1 MRDSWTE
8 VGISDLL
15 EVSIGGVWG
24 GDPGTDEIDVCVYRQ
39 TEFDDNGTLS
49 MPSDAVRSITKNQL
63 KSRTLQP
70 GDVLMQKSAGTPTL
84 PGRVVIVPSEIER
97 NATCSNF
104 LHLLRADS
112 TICDSHF
119 LFWFLWFNHQ
129 SGRAFEFQRG
139 TNIKNLDLNQYLAQQ
154 VLLPPLGEQKRI
166 VDVVSSV
173 DVYIDALQQRAETS
187 RTARNAVLHELLSA
201 GGDDWTET
209 TLGEVVVINPEAAR
223 GMADDDEIVY
233 VDLSSVSAESGI
245 SSDLYR
251 GSFGEAPGR
260 ARRVIRTQD
269 VLVSTVRP
277 YLRGFALVPDFLDG
291 EIASTG
297 FAVLRAKPSRIL
309 PGLVWAIVGTN
320 NFVDYLM
327 DRATGSSYPAVRPD
341 DVASFNFSLP
351 PLVEQKRIVEIVSST
366 DDVIQLTEQAVT
378 DAKILR
384 SGLLSDLLSG
394 EHEIPASY
402 DSLLGAA

>member
-1 MRDSWTE
+1 MRDGW
-8 VGISDLL
+8 V
-15 EVSIGGVWG
+15 
-24 GDPGTDEIDVCVYRQ
+24 
-39 TEFDDNGTLS
+39 
-49 MPSDAVRSITKNQL
+49 
-63 KSRTLQP
+63 
-70 GDVLMQKSAGTPTL
+70 
-84 PGRVVIVPSEIER
+84 
-97 NATCSNF
+97 
-104 LHLLRADS
+104 
-112 TICDSHF
+112 
-119 LFWFLWFNHQ
+119 
-129 SGRAFEFQRG
+129 
-139 TNIKNLDLNQYLAQQ
+139 
-154 VLLPPLGEQKRI
+154 
-166 VDVVSSV
+166 
-173 DVYIDALQQRAETS
+173 
-187 RTARNAVLHELLSA
+187 
-201 GGDDWTET
+201 ET
-209 TLGEVVVINPEAAR
+209 TFGEAVVINPEAAK

-277 YLRGFALVPDFLDG
+277 YLRGFALVPEFLDG

-309 PGLVWAIVGTN
+309 PGLVWAIVGMN

-341 DVASFNFSLP
+341 DVSSFSFFLPPLDEQKRIVDVVSSVNAYIEALQQQVHTTRAARNAVLHELLSAGGDDWTETTLGEVAEASWGNTTVTKKQYKESGFTAFSASGPDGFVDWFEHDGEGVVLSAIGALCGKTWLADGKWTPIKNTIWIKSKSEDCLTGFLYLVSKMPDLWPIRGQAQSFISLGDVRLVEVSLP
-351 PLVEQKRIVEIVSST
+351 PLVVQKRIVEVVSSM
-366 DDVIQLTEQAVT
+366 DEVINSSLQAVF
-378 DAKILR
+378 DAKVLR